1 MAQSN
6 NVLLPALVTF
16 DGQADFGDDVRH
28 AVNSYNDRSPLSVSF
43 AATARGHRAK
53 MRSSLV
59 RLETVG
65 GRTETARSALG
76 HFNGRAFFALALFCA
91 GPLFCL
97 TAAGPSDAKL
107 GQNIADAAE
116 TLIGRIHETHYEH
129 VTHVVQSDGIYDMD
143 CSGFVDYLLKRVA
156 PEQYA
161 DLPIETGHPRP
172 RAASYFEFFHSL
184 PGNPLA
190 GWKSIDQLTDV
201 RRGDIIAWAL
211 EASTQKP
218 GDTGHVVIVAA
229 PPVSTRAREYRVTVY
244 DSSGI
249 RHDADSRPEGTSG
262 IGEGVI
268 TISVDDRGA
277 PVGFRFNSH
286 AHFHLETIAIGRI
299 VD

>member
-1 MAQSN
+1 MTQSN

-16 DGQADFGDDVRH
+16 DGQADFRDNVRH
-28 AVNSYNDRSPLSVSF
+28 AVNCYNDRSPLSVSF
-43 AATARGHRAK
+43 GTTAKEHRAQ
-53 MRSSLV
+53 MRSTLGGRDS
-59 RLETVG
+59 VG
-65 GRTETARSALG
+65 GRKETVRSMLGRFTARTLI
-76 HFNGRAFFALALFCA
+76 LASFCT
-91 GPLFCL
+91 GPIFCD
-97 TAAGPSDAKL
+97 TAAGASDAKL

-116 TLIGRIHETHYEH
+116 TLISGIRETHYEH
-129 VTHVVQSDGIYDMD
+129 RTHVVQSDGIYDMD

-156 PEQYA
+156 PEQYSH
-161 DLPIETGHPRP
+161 LPIETGHPRP
-172 RAASYFEFFHSL
+172 RAATYFEFFHSL

-211 EASTQKP
+211 EASTQKT

-229 PPVSTRAREYRVTVY
+229 PPVSTNVKEYRVTVY

-249 RHDADSRPEGTSG
+249 RHDEDSRPEGTSG